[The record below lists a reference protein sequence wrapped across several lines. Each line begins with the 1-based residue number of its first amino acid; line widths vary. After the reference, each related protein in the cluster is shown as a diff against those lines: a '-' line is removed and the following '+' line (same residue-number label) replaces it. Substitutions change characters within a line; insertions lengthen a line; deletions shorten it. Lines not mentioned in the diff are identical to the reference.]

1 MQVYSFMYSTSY
13 VCVSGNRLSESH
25 LTHTSIANDA
35 CYHQT
40 ATEDL
45 LKRTTPSSRG
55 TSELIIR
62 TSCSK
67 VIRRTKQYE
76 QHSHSFLQ
84 ISYLRIIPFY
94 HYISGFLYSTFA

>member
-45 LKRTTPSSRG
+45 L
-55 TSELIIR
+55 
-62 TSCSK
+62 
-67 VIRRTKQYE
+67 
-76 QHSHSFLQ
+76 
-84 ISYLRIIPFY
+84 
-94 HYISGFLYSTFA
+94 